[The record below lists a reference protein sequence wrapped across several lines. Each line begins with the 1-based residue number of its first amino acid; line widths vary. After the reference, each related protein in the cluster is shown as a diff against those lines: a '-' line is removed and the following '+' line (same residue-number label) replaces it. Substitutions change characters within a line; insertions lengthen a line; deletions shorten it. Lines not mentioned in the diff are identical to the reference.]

1 MYDKTRHQKKTHT
14 FKIRG
19 KRENEKNQSMIP
31 SKTMSTLNM
40 PEERGKRRVGVL
52 TGHVSTLSQDD
63 RREDSTEEHRVSLH
77 DTRGSSKTTIY
88 SNTQGSDAFAY
99 AETMASFPEALSS
112 RDGLDYESLVGDEER
127 EMIARVRAFG
137 TTHVAPII
145 ASYWERAAFP
155 FEVLDALAD
164 LGIGGGCLSKQ
175 YGCQELGLMS
185 CAMAVVELAR
195 VDGSMSTFFLVHSF
209 LAALTIGMLG
219 SEEQKREWLPDMA
232 RFSKIGCWAL
242 TEPSHGSDASGLIS
256 SAKKVSGGW
265 ILNGKKR
272 WIGNGTFAD
281 VVVVWA
287 RSSTDGQINGF
298 LVRRDNPGLKTT
310 KIENK
315 IALRCVQNADI
326 ELLDAFVPD
335 RDRLTGVSSFKDI
348 NKVLGVSRVLV
359 AWQPVGLAM
368 GVYDMVVRYTTQ
380 REQFGVPLA
389 QFQLIQEKIQRIL
402 STASAMWLM
411 AWRLTTLA
419 EKGTMTHEQASLVKS
434 WTTLRGREVVSLGR
448 EILGGNGILSNFLV
462 AKAFCDCEA
471 YYSYEGTYE
480 VNALVAGRGLTG
492 LSAIRTSTNKR

>member
-1 MYDKTRHQKKTHT
+1 MDDQR
-14 FKIRG
+14 
-19 KRENEKNQSMIP
+19 
-31 SKTMSTLNM
+31 
-40 PEERGKRRVGVL
+40 KRRVGVL
-52 TGHVSTLSQDD
+52 SAHV
-63 RREDSTEEHRVSLH
+63 VSNTSSESGGAALTTH
-77 DTRGSSKTTIY
+77 GTRSNGSSVM
-88 SNTQGSDAFAY
+88 GDFGY
-99 AETMASFPEALSS
+99 AQAMETFPEALSS
-112 RDGLDYESLVGDEER
+112 RDGLDYELLLGPSDCEARQV
-127 EMIARVRAFG
+127 IARVREFG
-137 TTHVAPII
+137 TKHVAPVI
-145 ASYWERAAFP
+145 ASYWEKAEFP
-155 FEVLDALAD
+155 FELLGAFAD
-164 LGIGGGCLSKQ
+164 LGIGGGCLSTE
-175 YGCQELGLMS
+175 YGCQGLGLMS

-219 SEEQKREWLPDMA
+219 SESQKREFLPDMA

-287 RSSTDGQINGF
+287 RSDVDGQINGF
-298 LVRRDNPGLKTT
+298 IVRRGNPGLKTA

-326 ELLDAFVPD
+326 DLHDAFVPD
-335 RDRLTGVSSFKDI
+335 CDRLTGVSSFKDI
-348 NKVLGVSRVLV
+348 NKVLAVSRVMV

-368 GVYDMVVRYTTQ
+368 GVYDMVVRYTKQ
-380 REQFGVPLA
+380 REQFGAPLA
-389 QFQLIQEKIQRIL
+389 KFQLIQEKIQRIL
-402 STASAMWLM
+402 STATAMWLM
-411 AWRLTTLA
+411 AWRLTKLA
-419 EKGTMTHEQASLVKS
+419 EEGRMTHEQASLVKS

-448 EILGGNGILSNFLV
+448 EVLGGNGILSNFLV

-492 LSAIRTSTNKR
+492 LSAIRSKT